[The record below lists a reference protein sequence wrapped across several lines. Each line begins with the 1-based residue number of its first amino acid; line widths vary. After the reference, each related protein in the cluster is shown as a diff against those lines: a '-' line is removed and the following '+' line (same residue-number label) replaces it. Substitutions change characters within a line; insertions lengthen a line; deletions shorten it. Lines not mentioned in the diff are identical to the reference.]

1 MENVQAIAALVYL
14 GMAIVAGV
22 QGEKRSCGFMP
33 AFLLSLVLTPIT
45 GFFLVLSSERR
56 PLAP

>member
-45 GFFLVLSSERR
+45 GFFMALS
-56 PLAP
+56 